1 MNNEIVFYFNPRS
14 RAQMAHW
21 MLEEVGAP
29 YRTVLIDFE
38 KGEHKTPEFLAINPM
53 GKLPTITCDG
63 VVVTETA
70 AIIAFL
76 ADRFPKAG
84 LAPATD
90 DPQRGAYFRWLF
102 FGAGCI
108 EPSLADRMFQRP
120 DIRKSTLGYGSYE
133 DVQNTL
139 KQALATGPYLLGER
153 FTGADLYVGSEI
165 YWAGMIG
172 APGYKGEPVF
182 DRYLAR
188 LAERS
193 AYKRSIVED
202 AKAFAKK

>member
-1 MNNEIVFYFNPRS
+1 MSDEIVFYFNPMS

-29 YRTVLIDFE
+29 YKKVLIDFE

-53 GKLPTITCDG
+53 GKLPTITWRG
-63 VVVTETA
+63 VPVTETA
-70 AIIAFL
+70 AIITFL
-76 ADRFPKAG
+76 ADAFPKAN
-84 LAPATD
+84 LAPAFD
-90 DPQRGAYFRWLF
+90 DPQRGAYLRWLF

-108 EPSLADRMFQRP
+108 EPALYDRHFKRP
-120 DIRKSTLGYGSYE
+120 DVRKSSIGYGSYE

-139 KQALATGPYLLGER
+139 KQALSNGPYLLGER
-153 FTGADLYVGSEI
+153 FTAADVYVGSEI
-165 YWAGMIG
+165 YWAGMI
-172 APGYKGEPVF
+172 ASPGYKGEPVF

-188 LAERS
+188 LAERP

-202 AKAFAKK
+202 AKAFQK